1 MYFCDED
8 FIIVNLDPHVEAVR
22 ANNSGDYKTAFQI
35 WLSLAKD
42 DGHCTAEYNLGRLY
56 DGGHG
61 IPQSI
66 SEAIYWYKSSALKG
80 HPEAQLNLGTIYL
93 KGNRVARD
101 LPKAKVFLSMASLQ
115 GCAPAQHNFGLMFC
129 NKEFLPID
137 IAEAYVWLTLSFNSG
152 FKEAKSKAT
161 FLKKLLSPLQRQ
173 KAKYDISLR
182 EKMICENIDILNK
195 ARKKQTPVA

>member
-1 MYFCDED
+1 MVSSD
-8 FIIVNLDPHVEAVR
+8 LHVKAAR

-42 DGHCTAEYNLGRLY
+42 DGHCTASYNLGRLY

-61 IPQSI
+61 VPQSI
-66 SEAIYWYKSSALKG
+66 SEAIYWYNSSALKG

-101 LPKAKVFLSMASLQ
+101 LQKAKFFLTMASLQ
-115 GCAPAQHNFGLMFC
+115 GCAPAQHNLGLMFC

-137 IAEAYVWLTLSFNSG
+137 IEEAYMWLTLSFNSG
-152 FKEAKSKAT
+152 FKEAKSKAI
-161 FLKKLLSPLQRQ
+161 FLKKLLSPLKRQ

-182 EKMICENIDILNK
+182 EKMICENIDTLNE
-195 ARKKQTPVA
+195 ARKTKQTVKGC

>member
-1 MYFCDED
+1 M
-8 FIIVNLDPHVEAVR
+8 VSSNLHVKAVR

-42 DGHCTAEYNLGRLY
+42 DGHCTASYNLGRLY
-56 DGGHG
+56 DGGYG
-61 IPQSI
+61 VPQSI

-80 HPEAQLNLGTIYL
+80 HPEAQFNLGTIYL
-93 KGNRVARD
+93 KGNRVTRD

-137 IAEAYVWLTLSFNSG
+137 IAEAYMWLTLSFNSG

-182 EKMICENIDILNK
+182 EKMICENIDILNE
-195 ARKKQTPVA
+195 ARVRNSNS